1 MGLQDQPLRK
11 TAKRAQWISV
21 LFSCPKSSFGFFSN
35 IQQKKKKIF
44 FGQHNISYD
53 FM

>member
-35 IQQKKKKIF
+35 IQQKKKKNF
-44 FGQHNISYD
+44 FWPTQY
-53 FM
+53 FL